1 MGIIFGSARI
11 DENGNISGGKAGDQ
25 TGQEVST
32 QSYYMHSR
40 GWYCL
45 RPKSVDVANK
55 IATAMQQAC
64 DNNNIG
70 YDQSQRT
77 TVWNAL
83 KQYGSLKNIAVP
95 CEGDCSL
102 LIRCCVYQAT
112 GKDVGNFD
120 TSAEAGV
127 LEGSGLFE
135 KRFSVS
141 SSSQLY
147 NGDVLVTKSKGH
159 TVVVVSGRPRN
170 SSNNSTNS
178 NPTGSWKAT
187 GTATCTGSDVNY
199 RSGAGTNYTSYGK
212 LGKGN
217 RFEVDGQKQNGWVH
231 INVNGTI
238 AWISEQYVKYDSGTT
253 QNQTPPKVNVQSG
266 NQNVRDGQ
274 THCNNYVNAKIQVD
288 GIYGAKS
295 KEAGT
300 KCFQQAMNMD
310 YGLKLAIDGKF
321 GTNSKNALNGHTV
334 RKGETQE
341 LVRALQINLLL
352 NNYNPNGVDGIFG
365 SGCESAVRQFQKD
378 HELTVDGIAGYNT
391 ITRMCNCV

>member
-11 DENGNISGGKAGDQ
+11 DENGNISGGQAGDQ

-32 QSYYMHSR
+32 QSYYMHSK

-45 RPKSVDVANK
+45 RPKDSNYAEK

-70 YDQSQRT
+70 YDQGQRT

-83 KQYGSLKNIAVP
+83 KQYGSLKNISIP
-95 CEGDCSL
+95 CEADCSL

-127 LEGSGLFE
+127 LESSGLFE
-135 KRFSVS
+135 NRFNVTSE
-141 SSSQLY
+141 SQLY

-159 TVVVVSGRPRN
+159 TVIVVSGRTRN
-170 SSNNSTNS
+170 SSSNNSTS
-178 NPTGSWKAT
+178 STWKAT
-187 GTATCTGSDVNY
+187 GTATCTGSNVNY
-199 RSGAGTNYTSYGK
+199 RSGAGTNYISYGK

-238 AWISEQYVKYDSGTT
+238 AWISEQYVKYDSSN
-253 QNQTPPKVNVQSG
+253 QQNANNQTQTGS
-266 NQNVRDGQ
+266 QNVRDGQ
-274 THCNNYVNAKIQVD
+274 THCNNYVNAKIDVD
-288 GIYGAKS
+288 GIYGQKS

-300 KCFQQAMNMD
+300 KCFQQAMNKD
-310 YGLKLAIDGKF
+310 YGIKLAVDGKF
-321 GTNSKNALNGHTV
+321 GTNSKNALKGHTV

-378 HELTVDGIAGYNT
+378 HGLTVDGIAGYNT
-391 ITRMCNCV
+391 ITKMCNCV

>member
-32 QSYYMHSR
+32 QSYYMHSK
-40 GWYCL
+40 GWYVL
-45 RPKSVDVANK
+45 RPKSADVATK
-55 IATAMQQAC
+55 MATAMQQAC

-70 YDQSQRT
+70 YDQNQRT
-77 TVWNAL
+77 TVWSAL
-83 KQYGSLKNIAVP
+83 KQYGSLKNISVP

-112 GKDVGNFD
+112 GRDVGNFD

-127 LEGSGLFE
+127 LEASGLFE
-135 KRFSVS
+135 KRFSLS

-159 TVVVVSGRPRN
+159 TVIVVSGRPRSSSSN
-170 SSNNSTNS
+170 SNNSSSTS
-178 NPTGSWKAT
+178 TWKAT
-187 GTATCTGSDVNY
+187 GTATCNASNVNY

-217 RFEVDGQKQNGWVH
+217 RFEVDGQTKNGWVH

-238 AWISEQYVKYDSGTT
+238 GWISGQYVTYDSNS
-253 QNQTPPKVNVQSG
+253 NQSSSNNTVSTPVS
-266 NQNVRDGQ
+266 QNVKNGQ
-274 THCNNYVNAKIQVD
+274 IHCNNYVNAGITVD
-288 GIYGAKS
+288 GIYGQKS

-300 KCFQQAMNMD
+300 KCIQQAMNKD
-310 YGLKLAIDGKF
+310 YGLKLAVDGKF
-321 GTNSKNALNGHTV
+321 GVSSKNALRGHTV

-352 NNYNPNGVDGIFG
+352 NNYNPNGVDGFFG
-365 SGCESAVRQFQKD
+365 SGCETAVRQFQKD
-378 HELTVDGIAGYNT
+378 HGLTVDGIAGYDT
-391 ITRMCNCV
+391 ITKMCNCV